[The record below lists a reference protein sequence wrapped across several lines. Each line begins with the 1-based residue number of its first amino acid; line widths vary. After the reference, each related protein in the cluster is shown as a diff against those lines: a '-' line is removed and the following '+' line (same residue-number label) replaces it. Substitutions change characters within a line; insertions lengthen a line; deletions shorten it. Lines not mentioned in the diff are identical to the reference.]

1 MNNVCEPYVRRR
13 AIRHMEKGRVVIF
26 AAGTGNPFFT
36 TDTAAALRAAEMMC
50 DAMLKATQVD
60 GVYSA
65 DPKKVPNAI
74 RYDSLSYHQV
84 LAENLQVMDAAA
96 ISLSPRK
103 PHPDPGV
110 FPGRQGRLRQGS
122 ARRRPGN
129 HYRRKITQKPGLR
142 VVSGLGRVGSET
154 WPKHISKD
162 DMDRRMKGAVATLKS
177 ELSGLR
183 TGRASAA
190 LLDPVKVEAYGNMV
204 PVNQVGSI
212 ATPEARMITVQVWD
226 KGLAKAVDK
235 AIRDAGLGLNPQMDG
250 QLLRIPLPELNQERR
265 KELSKLAAKYAEAAR
280 VAVRNVRR
288 DGMDLL
294 KRLEKD
300 HKIGQDD
307 HHTKGD
313 ELQKLTDANIK
324 DIDAALHA
332 KEQEIMQV

>member
-1 MNNVCEPYVRRR
+1 M
-13 AIRHMEKGRVVIF
+13 
-26 AAGTGNPFFT
+26 
-36 TDTAAALRAAEMMC
+36 AE
-50 DAMLKATQVD
+50 A
-60 GVYSA
+60 Y
-65 DPKKVPNAI
+65 
-74 RYDSLSYHQV
+74 
-84 LAENLQVMDAAA
+84 
-96 ISLSPRK
+96 
-103 PHPDPGV
+103 
-110 FPGRQGRLRQGS
+110 
-122 ARRRPGN
+122 
-129 HYRRKITQKPGLR
+129 
-142 VVSGLGRVGSET
+142 
-154 WPKHISKD
+154 SKD
-162 DMDRRMKGAVATLKS
+162 EMDRRMKGAFATLKS
-177 ELSGLR
+177 ELGGLR

-204 PVNQVGSI
+204 PVNQVGSV

-280 VAVRNVRR
+280 VSVRNVRR

-307 HHTKGD
+307 QHTKAD
-313 ELQKLTDANIK
+313 ELQKLTDGHIK
-324 DIDAALHA
+324 DIDTSLHA

>member
-1 MNNVCEPYVRRR
+1 M
-13 AIRHMEKGRVVIF
+13 
-26 AAGTGNPFFT
+26 
-36 TDTAAALRAAEMMC
+36 AE
-50 DAMLKATQVD
+50 A
-60 GVYSA
+60 Y
-65 DPKKVPNAI
+65 
-74 RYDSLSYHQV
+74 
-84 LAENLQVMDAAA
+84 
-96 ISLSPRK
+96 
-103 PHPDPGV
+103 
-110 FPGRQGRLRQGS
+110 
-122 ARRRPGN
+122 
-129 HYRRKITQKPGLR
+129 
-142 VVSGLGRVGSET
+142 
-154 WPKHISKD
+154 SKD
-162 DMDRRMKGAVATLKS
+162 ELDRRMKGAVSTLKS

-250 QLLRIPLPELNQERR
+250 QLLRIPLPELNEERR

-300 HKIGQDD
+300 HKISQDD
-307 HHTKGD
+307 HHTKGE

-324 DIDAALHA
+324 DIDTALHA

>member
-1 MNNVCEPYVRRR
+1 MN
-13 AIRHMEKGRVVIF
+13 G
-26 AAGTGNPFFT
+26 G
-36 TDTAAALRAAEMMC
+36 
-50 DAMLKATQVD
+50 
-60 GVYSA
+60 
-65 DPKKVPNAI
+65 
-74 RYDSLSYHQV
+74 
-84 LAENLQVMDAAA
+84 
-96 ISLSPRK
+96 
-103 PHPDPGV
+103 
-110 FPGRQGRLRQGS
+110 
-122 ARRRPGN
+122 
-129 HYRRKITQKPGLR
+129 
-142 VVSGLGRVGSET
+142 
-154 WPKHISKD
+154 
-162 DMDRRMKGAVATLKS
+162 VATLRS
-177 ELSGLR
+177 ELGGLR

-265 KELSKLAAKYAEAAR
+265 KELSKLASKYAEAAR

-300 HKIGQDD
+300 HKIGEDE
-307 HHTKGD
+307 HRTKGD
-313 ELQKLTDANIK
+313 ELQKLTDAHIK
-324 DIDAALHA
+324 DIDTALHA